1 MKSTN
6 RSKHAKKL
14 TNPHEPVYEALMM
27 LLNTVPVVGPATA
40 MLAGRVWPDPG
51 QAARDRFM
59 VELAERVD
67 SLFEQPQIED
77 ALGRPETPALL
88 SHALN
93 MASRSFGVK
102 KLRALRE
109 ATINGIFHSP
119 GDVDLAAL
127 VFGVLD
133 RLTDGH
139 ITMLR
144 AIADSKKTNP
154 SPLRWDEAKV
164 AGLEVRYSP
173 DGMKAPRTFAPDQN
187 GTRYF
192 DQISLTTAEIVLA
205 DLVDLGLVEERF
217 QQIPSIYEWS
227 TDASKNLPGYA
238 WVTAKGSL
246 VLEHIETI
254 DESS

>member
-1 MKSTN
+1 MKPTK
-6 RSKHAKKL
+6 RSNHAKKL
-14 TNPHEPVYEALMM
+14 TSLHEPAHEVLMM
-27 LLNTVPVVGPATA
+27 LLSTIPVIGPATA

-51 QAARDRFM
+51 QVARDRFI

-67 SLFEQPQIED
+67 SLFEQQQIED
-77 ALGRPETPALL
+77 ALGRPEAPALL

-93 MASRSFGVK
+93 IASRSFGVK

-119 GDVDLAAL
+119 GDVDLTAL

-144 AIADSKKTNP
+144 TIEGLKKTSP

-164 AGLEVRYSP
+164 AGLEARYSP
-173 DGMKAPRTFAPDQN
+173 NGMKVPIAYAPDQK

-217 QQIPSIYEWS
+217 QQVPSIYEWS
-227 TDASKNLPGYA
+227 TDASKNIPGYA

-246 VLEHIETI
+246 VLEHIEAL
-254 DESS
+254 DES